1 MGEVPSNIQ
10 SVMLLRLRCD
20 AGPGR
25 WDGNTANCQ
34 TGVTCEPGA
43 DQTQHCHKLVTH
55 HHTVSLTS
63 AVRSCSVRITSAP
76 SSELSICRRVQL
88 GITNITAATPTL
100 VSCVD
105 TVVLLHSVVLWF
117 PNLSR
122 SADLNKIIKSKFQS
136 LPTLNL
142 NPNFFA

>member
-55 HHTVSLTS
+55 HHTISFYRPLCTVSLTS
-63 AVRSCSVRITSAP
+63 AVRSCSVGITSAP
-76 SSELSICRRVQL
+76 SSELSICRRVKL

-100 VSCVD
+100 VSCRYCGAASSLSCF
-105 TVVLLHSVVLWF
+105 VVSKSF
-117 PNLSR
+117 
-122 SADLNKIIKSKFQS
+122 KIR
-136 LPTLNL
+136 
-142 NPNFFA
+142 